1 MMKKFAQR
9 LLAGSLAAVMF
20 ACALPAIPARAER
33 VYNEVLPYNLEEQ
46 EEKWLKSEQADT
58 YESGAVTFP
67 LNGVSVNMGEELVY
81 HLFRQGNTEAKQKV
95 TLAVLDLTAGY
106 GEDYEIL
113 ADGETVFG
121 QANRILD
128 GSGVTYDV
136 YPGTNVMKD
145 ADGQE
150 DAAAELKDKDKEE
163 IRETASAVFDL
174 EFETGEQEKEIR
186 IRAGVPEKAVGNKEL
201 QQIGRAHV

>member
-1 MMKKFAQR
+1 MKKFAQR

-67 LNGVSVNMGEELVY
+67 LNGVSVNIGEELVY

-113 ADGETVFG
+113 ADGETVLG

-136 YPGTNVMKD
+136 YPGTNVIC
-145 ADGQE
+145 E
-150 DAAAELKDKDKEE
+150 
-163 IRETASAVFDL
+163 
-174 EFETGEQEKEIR
+174 
-186 IRAGVPEKAVGNKEL
+186 
-201 QQIGRAHV
+201 